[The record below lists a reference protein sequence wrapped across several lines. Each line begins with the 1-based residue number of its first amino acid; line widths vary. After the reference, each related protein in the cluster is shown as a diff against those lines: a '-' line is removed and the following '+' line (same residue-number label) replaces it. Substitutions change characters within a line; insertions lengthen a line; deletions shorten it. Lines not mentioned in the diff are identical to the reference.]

1 MKLSNAYIMA
11 TPEKEEKFQE
21 HHLMEQVITYMLTI
35 KFLEGLHYPCLLLPH
50 SLSCTDFKKETKEG
64 RISSLMCFTFQMFSY

>member
-11 TPEKEEKFQE
+11 TPEKEKKFQE

-35 KFLEGLHYPCLLLPH
+35 KFLGLHSPCLLPH
-50 SLSCTDFKKETKEG
+50 SLSCTDFKKEAKEG
-64 RISSLMCFTFQMFSY
+64 RISSLMCFNFQMFSY